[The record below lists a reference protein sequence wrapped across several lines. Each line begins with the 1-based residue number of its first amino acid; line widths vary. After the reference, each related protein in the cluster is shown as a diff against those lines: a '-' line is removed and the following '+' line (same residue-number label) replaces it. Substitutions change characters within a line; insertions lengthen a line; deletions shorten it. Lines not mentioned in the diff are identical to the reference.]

1 MYKLE
6 YNGLY
11 LNTSIKIGTQ
21 SFNYELI
28 GADDYNCSVNGQI
41 VPSNSSNQ
49 LIFGGMLS
57 LTPIIYNTTR
67 NTTLIDALFD

>member
-28 GADDYNCSVNGQI
+28 GADDYNCSVNG
-41 VPSNSSNQ
+41 
-49 LIFGGMLS
+49 
-57 LTPIIYNTTR
+57 
-67 NTTLIDALFD
+67 